1 MEYEIIIIII
11 MTWQKNLK
19 SIVNTNLYELP
30 YIYYK
35 LELTFKYYSMNL
47 IKIKNVHTYIFLTNK
62 KKEHTIYKRF

>member
-35 LELTFKYYSMNL
+35 LELTFKYYSMDL
-47 IKIKNVHTYIFLTNK
+47 IKIKNVHTYIFFNK
-62 KKEHTIYKRF
+62 